1 MMNYN
6 VFRMKQSWTN
16 RAWSQSNCQCSGWD
30 YSLPVLHNTPT
41 WFV

>member
-1 MMNYN
+1 MNYN

-30 YSLPVLHNTPT
+30 
-41 WFV
+41 